1 MQNIL
6 IYSIPIITYF
16 TFAVT
21 LPICAEELS
30 QPQKINELAQVSNQ
44 SQSLSQVITDDEE
57 IEITV
62 SGTRTP
68 RKLQDAP
75 SSVTVIKKDEIDRN
89 QVRNL
94 RDLIRYEPGVSVGNS
109 PRFGFQNFNIRGIE
123 GNRVLFQ
130 VDGIRLP
137 SQFDLPPFGTG
148 RDFVDLSTLKVVE
161 ILKSPASTLYGS
173 DALGGVVTFATI
185 DPKDLLDLVGKDTYF
200 GISSG
205 FSSANN
211 GFSNTL
217 SFATRIDRLEA
228 ALIYTRRDFNELQRN
243 GDRTFSDTQTGRSN
257 NYFGKLVYRFD
268 DFNALKFTTEVL
280 NRSSETNI
288 ARVNLREETGGATT
302 VTDLNSAFAT
312 NRTRLSLNYEFKNP
326 NTDFF
331 IQLAQLQ
338 IYYQN
343 TESPETTIENRLVA
357 GGTQPAIRLGQNNFR
372 DRLLG
377 GNLQLESNLRTGDVG
392 QKITYGFDLS
402 SQNNDRPRDK
412 TQTNLVTGIQTRNNI
427 PDKYP
432 SKDFPD
438 SSTFRFGLY
447 AQDEISFGD
456 GAFSLIPGIRY
467 DIYNL
472 NTSTDEDFFR
482 NGSPSPANFNASSFS
497 PRLALV
503 WRANPETSVFAQY
516 ARGFRAPL
524 YDEINSGF
532 ANTLFGYRVV
542 PNPDLKAETSDGFEL
557 GIRGTFPQ
565 GRYSLVS
572 FYNSYSNLIQQF
584 VNTGTEIVPGF
595 AQPFIRFQ
603 SQNVSSARIYG
614 LEASAEYRF
623 NSTND
628 GFSLIGSL
636 GLAVGDNLTTNQP
649 LQTINPFKAVAGL
662 RYRAIAN
669 EWGTDL
675 TLTFVGQPTAPSNTT
690 LYIPASYATVD
701 LQGFYN
707 FTKDFT
713 LNLGIF
719 NLLNAKYY
727 EYSDLRTFPAA
738 DADRVDRLAQPGVNV
753 SATISYRF

>member
-6 IYSIPIITYF
+6 IYTIPIITYF

-44 SQSLSQVITDDEE
+44 AQVLSQVITDDEE

-94 RDLIRYEPGVSVGNS
+94 RDLIRYEPGVSLGNS

-243 GDRTFSDTQTGRSN
+243 GNRSFSDAQTGRSN
-257 NYFGKLVYRFD
+257 NYFGKIVYRFD
-268 DFNALKFTTEVL
+268 DFNTLKFTTEVL

-288 ARVNLREETGGATT
+288 ARANLLQETGGATT
-302 VTDLNSAFAT
+302 VSSLTSGFST
-312 NRTRLSLNYEFKNP
+312 NRTRLGLEYEFKYP
-326 NTDFF
+326 NREFF
-331 IQLAQLQ
+331 LQLARFQ

-343 TESPETTIENRLVA
+343 TETPESTVENRLVN
-357 GGTQPAIRLGQNNFR
+357 GTQRAVRIGQNNFR

-377 GNLQLESNLRTGDVG
+377 GNLQLESNILNGDIA

-402 SQNNDRPRDK
+402 NQNNERPRDRI
-412 TQTNLVTGIQTRNNI
+412 QTNLVTGVQTRINI
-427 PDKYP
+427 PDRFP

-438 SSTFRFGLY
+438 STTFRFGLY
-447 AQDEISFGD
+447 AQNEISFGD
-456 GAFSLIPGIRY
+456 GAFNLIPGIRY
-467 DIYNL
+467 DIYSL
-472 NTSTDEDFFR
+472 NTTTDADFFR
-482 NGSPSPANFNASSFS
+482 NGSPPPANFNSSSFS
-497 PRLALV
+497 PRLAFI

-557 GIRGTFPQ
+557 GVRGTFPQ

-572 FYNSYSNLIQQF
+572 FYNSYSNFIQQF

-595 AQPFIRFQ
+595 VQPFTRFQ

-623 NSTND
+623 NPTND

-636 GLAVGDNLTTNQP
+636 GFAVGDNLTTNQP
-649 LQTINPFKAVAGL
+649 LQTINPFKAVAGI
-662 RYRAIAN
+662 RYRAIDN

-675 TLTFVGQPTAPSNTT
+675 TLTYVGAPTAPSNTT
-690 LYIPASYATVD
+690 FFIPASFATVD

-713 LNLGIF
+713 FNLGIF

-727 EYSDLRTFPAA
+727 EYSDLRSFPAA
-738 DADRVDRLAQPGVNV
+738 DAARVDRLAQPGINV
-753 SATISYRF
+753 SATLSYRF